1 MEVGRLLYA
10 TDMREPSFS
19 EVEPVLTLR
28 TLGLKEVVL
37 LHTTK
42 VEDWDGKVADHGL
55 KSKTF
60 MVDGP
65 LVPAILNTAH
75 RETVSLIA
83 VSLNRDKRGL
93 LGGSVT
99 TKLLRASSLPVLII
113 PEDAQATRSMERGVF
128 THLVFA
134 TDWSRSSEK
143 ALGYI
148 LNFKDFISTLEIV
161 HVIDK
166 RLDVRDMRVLKGKLV
181 QTRNVLSGRGIDAES
196 HIYAGKRPEEIML
209 AAKDYDAT
217 CIVMG
222 TSGKSALKALLA
234 PSCSCR
240 VAESSLVPTLVV
252 P

>member
-1 MEVGRLLYA
+1 MDVGRLLYA

-28 TLGLKEVVL
+28 TMGLKEVVL

-42 VEDWDGKVADHGL
+42 VKDWDAKFADHGL

-65 LVPAILNTAH
+65 LVTTILNTAH
-75 RETVSLIA
+75 REAVSLIA

-93 LGGSVT
+93 LGGSDT

-113 PEDAQATRSMERGVF
+113 PENAQATGSMERGVF

-134 TDWSRSSEK
+134 TDWSRPSEK

-148 LNFKDFISTLEIV
+148 LNFKDYITELEIV

-181 QTRNVLSGRGIDAES
+181 QTRDLLSGQGIDAEY

-209 AAKDYDAT
+209 SAENYDAT

-222 TSGKSALKALLA
+222 TTGKSTLKALLA
-234 PSCSCR
+234 PSCSSR
-240 VAESSLVPTLVV
+240 VAESSVVPTLVV